1 MKYVVIIYAFL
12 LLMPFGYAEEGHDH
26 KHDEKKSDSNTKGAK
41 KTEPSSSKKSDK
53 HEHSDKKKHSEDE
66 HGHEYNENEGD
77 AHVKQDEHEGHDDH
91 EGHSDEHGEEH
102 GEENSQVGA
111 DKGILEAS
119 EEKGIKLSPEAEK
132 NFDIEKTA
140 INSSQPIT
148 ISKRT
153 IVTSGVEVNVY
164 RYRDG
169 FYKRIDFVQIS
180 KNDSTVTI
188 SSKDLAKGDFIVTK
202 GLGFILVAEIAA
214 FGGAPEGHAH

>member
-1 MKYVVIIYAFL
+1 MKYILITFYFL
-12 LLMPFGYAEEGHDH
+12 FTLMPFGLAEEGHDH
-26 KHDEKKSDSNTKGAK
+26 KHGEEKSSPADKTTKKSESKATKKSD
-41 KTEPSSSKKSDK
+41 E
-53 HEHSDKKKHSEDE
+53 HEHSEDE
-66 HGHEYNENEGD
+66 KHSEEEHEHSENEGE
-77 AHVKQDEHEGHDDH
+77 AHAKEEGHEEHGDHDDH
-91 EGHSDEHGEEH
+91 GDEH
-102 GEENSQVGA
+102 GEENSQVGP

-132 NFDIEKTA
+132 NFEVEKITV
-140 INSSQPIT
+140 SSSLPIT
-148 ISKRT
+148 ISKKT
-153 IVTSGVEVNVY
+153 IVTSGVEVNLY

-180 KNDSTVTI
+180 KNENTVTI

>member
-1 MKYVVIIYAFL
+1 MKYILITFYFL
-12 LLMPFGYAEEGHDH
+12 FTLMPFGLAEEGHDH
-26 KHDEKKSDSNTKGAK
+26 KHEEEKSSVKTTKNESKPTKKSD
-41 KTEPSSSKKSDK
+41 E
-53 HEHSDKKKHSEDE
+53 HEHSEDE
-66 HGHEYNENEGD
+66 KHGEEEHEHSENE
-77 AHVKQDEHEGHDDH
+77 EGSHAK
-91 EGHSDEHGEEH
+91 GDEHGDEH
-102 GEENSQVGA
+102 AEENSQVGA

-132 NFDIEKTA
+132 NFEVEKTA
-140 INSSQPIT
+140 VSSSQPIT
-148 ISKRT
+148 ISKKT

-180 KNDSTVTI
+180 KNENTVTI
-188 SSKDLAKGDFIVTK
+188 SSKDLVKGDSIVTK